1 MNIKEI
7 ELRSGLPHSGVRFYE
22 SEGLLRPA
30 RSPNGYRDYSE
41 DDLATLLKIK
51 RLRAL
56 GLSLAEIREV
66 QSGVLPLADAL
77 RALLVRLAAMRG
89 ELSGAEAECRS
100 LIDAGADWADMMDV
114 SLPPPEARE
123 ALPGGCPPPGRVDAA
138 DAPPEGR
145 RLYFDTGIKFYSS
158 SHSVPEWRQGFSE
171 PGPWR
176 RYFARWLDSL
186 LYSCVCF
193 SVSALALGLN
203 PMDGSTGFRVFCWLF
218 ESLLLLTVEPLCL
231 HFFAAT
237 PGKWLLGVSVRA
249 WDGGRMSLREAFAR
263 TFKVYV
269 FGLCVNI
276 PVVCLITYI
285 LAYKRCLRDEDQPW
299 DSEYGRWVRP
309 LYCPP
314 RRAGITAVL
323 VSAYFAAGLLAC
335 MSCLMLSQMPPNRGD
350 MSTEEFVENYNDLS
364 DYFRLGGTYTELTPK
379 GLVYDVP
386 EGTVVVHT
394 GSGTLPEFRFTE
406 EEDGV
411 LTGVEITVDYA
422 GRDGGID
429 SYYGS
434 YYQLAAMAYIWGRP
448 GAGTF
453 DPGARQEIL
462 DLVGGRAAEQYSAV
476 CAGVT
481 VTNKVSYSGYDA
493 VGGYLFPIEGEEQ
506 RLSLRFTMRA
516 GQ

>member
-123 ALPGGCPPPGRVDAA
+123 ALPGGCPPPGRVDTA
-138 DAPPEGR
+138 DTPPEGR

-203 PMDGSTGFRVFCWLF
+203 PMDGSAGFRVCC
-218 ESLLLLTVEPLCL
+218 S
-231 HFFAAT
+231 
-237 PGKWLLGVSVRA
+237 
-249 WDGGRMSLREAFAR
+249 
-263 TFKVYV
+263 
-269 FGLCVNI
+269 N
-276 PVVCLITYI
+276 
-285 LAYKRCLRDEDQPW
+285 RC
-299 DSEYGRWVRP
+299 
-309 LYCPP
+309 C
-314 RRAGITAVL
+314 
-323 VSAYFAAGLLAC
+323 F
-335 MSCLMLSQMPPNRGD
+335 
-350 MSTEEFVENYNDLS
+350 
-364 DYFRLGGTYTELTPK
+364 
-379 GLVYDVP
+379 
-386 EGTVVVHT
+386 
-394 GSGTLPEFRFTE
+394 
-406 EEDGV
+406 
-411 LTGVEITVDYA
+411 
-422 GRDGGID
+422 
-429 SYYGS
+429 
-434 YYQLAAMAYIWGRP
+434 
-448 GAGTF
+448 
-453 DPGARQEIL
+453 
-462 DLVGGRAAEQYSAV
+462 
-476 CAGVT
+476 
-481 VTNKVSYSGYDA
+481 
-493 VGGYLFPIEGEEQ
+493 
-506 RLSLRFTMRA
+506 
-516 GQ
+516 